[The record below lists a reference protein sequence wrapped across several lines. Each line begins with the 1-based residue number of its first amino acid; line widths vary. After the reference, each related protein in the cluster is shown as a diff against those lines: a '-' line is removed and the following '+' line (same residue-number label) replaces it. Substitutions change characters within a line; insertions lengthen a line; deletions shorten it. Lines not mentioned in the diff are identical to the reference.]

1 MSQSWGARLLHRALY
16 RGPHTC
22 PWWFG
27 YTFDNPFRGLVHD
40 PSAILGDL
48 VRPGYTAVDVGCGL
62 GFFTLAMAKLVGPGG
77 RVIAV
82 DVQLEMLERTRRRAE
97 RRGLVDRIKF
107 CQCAPD
113 RLGIEGVAD
122 FVLAFWMVHEVSQLE
137 AFLAEVRALLRPSGH
152 LLIAEPR
159 GHVPESSFAGTVQR
173 VREAGFE
180 VDLGPTVRFSRS
192 VLCAPSVRQS

>member
-1 MSQSWGARLLHRALY
+1 
-16 RGPHTC
+16 
-22 PWWFG
+22 
-27 YTFDNPFRGLVHD
+27 
-40 PSAILGDL
+40 
-48 VRPGYTAVDVGCGL
+48 VDVGCGL